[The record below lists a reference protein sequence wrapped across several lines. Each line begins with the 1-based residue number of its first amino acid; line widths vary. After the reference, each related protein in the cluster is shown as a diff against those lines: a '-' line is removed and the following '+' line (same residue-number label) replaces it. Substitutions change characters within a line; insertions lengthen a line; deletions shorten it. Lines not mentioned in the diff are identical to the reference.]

1 MFDYYSNF
9 LKLVVVKY
17 FIIRKQIQEKTRK
30 EKPVLSTVEK
40 LTGFQWKK
48 NLQASQRNIDTSL
61 YY

>member
-9 LKLVVVKY
+9 LKLVVVKYY

-48 NLQASQRNIDTSL
+48 ISKQVNEI
-61 YY
+61 